1 MAVAVRLSELT
12 AITPAQ
18 ISDSD
23 LLLIT
28 DSESTSSKKLTLLD
42 FKDHLFS
49 GNSFGSFSDVDLSA
63 GALDG
68 QFLRYNG
75 TTQRWNA
82 GDISLSSIGTLTDV
96 DLVTTPPQDGQTLI
110 WDGTLN
116 RFYPGSN
123 LGALYTLLGE
133 GAGDTDLGVFAGS
146 IDLDNINVRT
156 AIQRLSNAITST
168 ATTAAAA
175 TDDVDQDLTALT
187 TRVTTAE
194 TTLSNL
200 DIDIAPETLNSI
212 NELATALGD
221 DPAFLTTLQTR
232 DTQIEG
238 QITSLAA
245 SLATEQGTQDSRLA
259 DLESQIALMTQKIIS
274 IDERVDVVDGLPSLV
289 LSLEENTPSFAA
301 SSDPIFTDSI
311 ADGSTTTFVVT
322 LDAERGVYALEGV
335 PQPTVQVPRGDI
347 IVFDVSGLP
356 IPAHFRIY
364 DGSTE
369 LSTGVVYDTGSVTL
383 RTSQIPVNLSR
394 INYRNSLTP
403 GLGWIIEVVN

>member
-12 AITPAQ
+12 QITPAQ
-18 ISDSD
+18 ITDSD

-28 DSESTSSKKLTLLD
+28 DSESTSSKKLTLAD
-42 FKDHLFS
+42 FKSHLFS

-96 DLVTTPPQDGQTLI
+96 DLVTTPPQDGQVLI

-116 RFYPGSN
+116 KFYPGTN
-123 LGALYTLLGE
+123 LGDLYSLIGE
-133 GAGDTDLGVFAGS
+133 SEGDTDMGTFASPIIPNASTLRS
-146 IDLDNINVRT
+146 III
-156 AIQRLSNAITST
+156 AM
-168 ATTAAAA
+168 AAAIDA
-175 TDDVDQDLTALT
+175 NKTSIED
-187 TRVTTAE
+187 
-194 TTLSNL
+194 L

-221 DPAFLTTLQTR
+221 DPAFLSTLQTR

-245 SLATEQGTQDSRLA
+245 SLATEQGTQDTRLTE
-259 DLESQIALMTQKIIS
+259 LESQLALMTQKIIS
-274 IDERVDVVDGLPSLV
+274 IDERVDVVDGLPQLI
-289 LSLEENTPSFAA
+289 LSLEENTPTFAA
-301 SSDPIFTDSI
+301 TSDPIFTDSI

-322 LDAERGVYALEGV
+322 LDSERGVYALEGV

-347 IVFDVSGLP
+347 VVFDVSGLP

-364 DGSTE
+364 DGATE
-369 LSTGVVYDTGSVTL
+369 LSTGVVYATGSVTL

>member
-12 AITPAQ
+12 QITPAQ
-18 ISDSD
+18 ITDSD

-28 DSESTSSKKLTLLD
+28 DSESTSSKKLTLAD
-42 FKDHLFS
+42 FKSHLFS

-96 DLVTTPPQDGQTLI
+96 DLVTTPPQDGQVLV

-116 RFYPGSN
+116 KFYPGTN
-123 LGALYTLLGE
+123 LGDLYSLIGESQGDSDMGTFSSPIIPDASTLR
-133 GAGDTDLGVFAGS
+133 S
-146 IDLDNINVRT
+146 III
-156 AIQRLSNAITST
+156 AM
-168 ATTAAAA
+168 AAAIDA
-175 TDDVDQDLTALT
+175 NKTSIED
-187 TRVTTAE
+187 
-194 TTLSNL
+194 L

-212 NELATALGD
+212 NELAAALGD
-221 DPAFLTTLQTR
+221 DPAFLSTLQTR

-245 SLATEQGTQDSRLA
+245 SLATEQGTQDTRLTE
-259 DLESQIALMTQKIIS
+259 LESQLALMTQKIIS
-274 IDERVDVVDGLPSLV
+274 IDERVDVVDGLPQLI
-289 LSLEENTPSFAA
+289 LSLEENTPTFAA
-301 SSDPIFTDSI
+301 TSDPIFTDSI

-322 LDAERGVYALEGV
+322 LDSERGVYAPEGV

-364 DGSTE
+364 DGDTE
-369 LSTGVVYDTGSVTL
+369 LSTGVVYATGSVTL

>member
-12 AITPAQ
+12 QITPAQ
-18 ISDSD
+18 ITDSD

-28 DSESTSSKKLTLLD
+28 DTESTSSKKLTLAD
-42 FKDHLFS
+42 FKSHLFS

-96 DLVTTPPQDGQTLI
+96 DLVTTPPQDGQVLI
-110 WDGTLN
+110 WDGALN
-116 RFYPGSN
+116 KFYPGTN
-123 LGALYTLLGE
+123 LSDLYSLIGEAQGDSDMGTFSSPTVPDGSTLR
-133 GAGDTDLGVFAGS
+133 S
-146 IDLDNINVRT
+146 IIIAMAT
-156 AIQRLSNAITST
+156 AIDANKTSIE
-168 ATTAAAA
+168 
-175 TDDVDQDLTALT
+175 D
-187 TRVTTAE
+187 
-194 TTLSNL
+194 L

-221 DPAFLTTLQTR
+221 DPAFLSTLQAR

-245 SLATEQGTQDSRLA
+245 SVATEQVTQDTRLTE
-259 DLESQIALMTQKIIS
+259 LESQIALMTQKIIS
-274 IDERVDVVDGLPSLV
+274 IDERVDVVDGLPQLV
-289 LSLEENTPSFAA
+289 LSLEDNTPTFAA
-301 SSDPIFTDSI
+301 TSDPIFTDSI

-322 LDAERGVYALEGV
+322 LDSERGVYALEGV

-364 DGSTE
+364 DGDTE
-369 LSTGVVYDTGSVTL
+369 LSTGVVYATGSVTL